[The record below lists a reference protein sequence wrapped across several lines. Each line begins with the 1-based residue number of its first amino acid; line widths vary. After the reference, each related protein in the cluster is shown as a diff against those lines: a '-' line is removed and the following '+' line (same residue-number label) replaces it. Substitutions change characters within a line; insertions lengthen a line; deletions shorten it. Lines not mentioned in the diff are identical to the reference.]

1 MQVKLFGT
9 HNRTVK
15 VKPSRQNNHPNN
27 PTPLS
32 NTTENSGRER
42 NTDPAAE
49 QHRRASFASLRKILP
64 RMHPTV
70 SENDV
75 WNYIKDEYS
84 VTSRSHLYT
93 EEWAR
98 VSARFNAADRST
110 ELLKGLIHEVS
121 KHKNRKQNNEHT

>member
-15 VKPSRQNNHPNN
+15 VKPNRQNNHPNN
-27 PTPLS
+27 GTPSS
-32 NTTENSGRER
+32 NTTENSARER
-42 NTDPAAE
+42 NTDPASE
-49 QHRRASFASLRKILP
+49 QHRRASFASLRKISP

-70 SENDV
+70 SETDV
-75 WNYIKDEYS
+75 WNYIKDEYG

-98 VSARFNAADRST
+98 VSAQFNAADRST
-110 ELLKGLIHEVS
+110 ELLKDLIHQVS
-121 KHKNRKQNNEHT
+121 DHRTKGQNK